1 MKRLLPLLLFAA
13 SLTGQ
18 QSTKAR
24 LPGETIGPDKIV
36 EALISAFDHAD
47 VVALGDDHWRK
58 LDSDFRIRLVRHPG
72 FARKVRFV
80 VVEFASTAH
89 QSTLDRYIR
98 GEVVP
103 LAELEQ
109 VWKTTTQTNGV
120 WDSPVYADFF
130 AAVRE
135 GNQKLPPGARVR
147 VLAGDPPTGSDLSR
161 DVSAVSILKEQVL
174 KKRGKALVIYGA
186 GHLFRANIGGI
197 TKMLEADYPGRTFVV
212 ITEGGPYPEY
222 QGFERALKTPV
233 RPVLISFTKSPFR
246 DLNAAEF
253 LGRGNK
259 KLVNGQWVSAFQD
272 SSLTRGQIADAC
284 IYFGMAPEVDVRVS
298 PAGPKQNAD
307 ISTSQPQR

>member
-1 MKRLLPLLLFAA
+1 MKGLLPLLLFAV
-13 SLTGQ
+13 SLAGQ
-18 QSTKAR
+18 QQTKVR

-47 VVALGDDHWRK
+47 IVAMGDDHRRK
-58 LDSDFRIRLVRHPG
+58 LDSDFRIRLVRHPD
-72 FARKVRFV
+72 FARKVRFI
-80 VVEFASTAH
+80 VVEFASTAQ

-135 GNQKLPPGARVR
+135 VNQKLPTEARVR

-186 GHLFRANIGGI
+186 GHLFRANIGAI
-197 TKMLEADYPGRTFVV
+197 TKMLEADYPGQTFVV

-222 QGFERALKTPV
+222 QKFEHALKTPV
-233 RPVLISFTKSPFR
+233 RPVLVSFGRSPFR
-246 DLNAAEF
+246 DLNSEEF
-253 LGRGNK
+253 LGRGMK
-259 KLVNGQWVSAFQD
+259 TLVNGQWVSAFQG
-272 SSLTRGQIADAC
+272 SGLTRGQIADAC
-284 IYFGMAPEVDVRVS
+284 IYFGMAPEVDMRVS
-298 PAGPKQNAD
+298 PD
-307 ISTSQPQR
+307 R